1 MDVQTN
7 TVLPTRAEMRILQVL
22 WELGQG
28 TVEGVINHPSLSPRP
43 NYKTTQTI
51 LRIME
56 EKGLVRHESR
66 GRVFVFAPCVT
77 KEQVGRLSVQT
88 LLRQNFGGSPT
99 ELLVNLLEAGSV
111 KEAELEQLEALIRK
125 YRLQKAGT
133 PA

>member
-1 MDVQTN
+1 
-7 TVLPTRAEMRILQVL
+7 
-22 WELGQG
+22 
-28 TVEGVINHPSLSPRP
+28 
-43 NYKTTQTI
+43 
-51 LRIME
+51 
-56 EKGLVRHESR
+56 
-66 GRVFVFAPCVT
+66 
-77 KEQVGRLSVQT
+77 VGRLSVQT